1 MIDYENIPGLTMDSL
16 ERWEQHGIYP
26 GGFLC
31 AVLENDLQ
39 GAFAKADT
47 GNLNALHAIVKYVY
61 NRMDARCWG
70 SREKM
75 TAWADRHHELRNSA

>member
-1 MIDYENIPGLTMDSL
+1 MSEYDIIPGLTLDSL

-39 GAFAKADT
+39 GAFAKADN
-47 GNLNALHAIVKYVY
+47 GNLNALHEIVKYVY
-61 NRMDARCWG
+61 NCMDSRCWG
-70 SREKM
+70 SRDKM
-75 TAWADRHHELRNSA
+75 TAWSERQIQTGY